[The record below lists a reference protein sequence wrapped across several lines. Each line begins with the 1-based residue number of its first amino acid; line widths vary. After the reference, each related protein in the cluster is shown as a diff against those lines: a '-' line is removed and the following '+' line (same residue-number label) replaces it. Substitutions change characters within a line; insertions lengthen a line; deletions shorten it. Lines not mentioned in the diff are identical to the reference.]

1 MLTFIVVTF
10 RAATIYNDTDIMLIG
25 SLSAYFQRQF
35 IQNTRNP
42 QQKNSFEDVGK
53 MASFLP
59 QDQRVK

>member
-1 MLTFIVVTF
+1 
-10 RAATIYNDTDIMLIG
+10 MLIG
-25 SLSAYFQRQF
+25 SLRAYFQRQF

-42 QQKNSFEDVGK
+42 QQKNSFEDVRK